1 MSVVATKDRILDA
14 AEKLFAADGLARTS
28 LRAITAEAGV
38 NVAAVHYHFGSKEEL
53 LAAVFERHVAP
64 VNRARLAWLDRLE
77 TGSAGPGPAIES
89 LLEAFLAPVIRKG
102 NGAGTPEADL
112 AQLFGR
118 LWAEREDFV
127 ERLVRE
133 QFGEVARRFTAAF
146 ARALPGLEPHDLAWR
161 VHFTIGVLT
170 HLALGGHRFGVA
182 PELQVEA
189 ADDAQAVQRAVT
201 FLAAGFR
208 SGAGA
213 PGTRATAAE
222 GGMS

>member
-14 AEKLFAADGLARTS
+14 AEKLFATDGLARTS

-64 VNRARLAWLDRLE
+64 INRERLRELDRLE
-77 TGSAGPGPAIES
+77 AES
-89 LLEAFLAPVIRKG
+89 GGAPDVERVLEAFLGPVIRTG
-102 NGAGTPEADL
+102 EQHGRPGEDL

-118 LWAEREDFV
+118 LWAEREEFV

-133 QFGEVARRFTAAF
+133 QFHEVARRFTAAF
-146 ARALPGLEPHDLAWR
+146 ARALPQLSPPDLAWR
-161 VHFTIGVLT
+161 VHFTVGVLT
-170 HLALGGHRFGVA
+170 HLALGGHRFGVI
-182 PELQVEA
+182 PELAVGTP
-189 ADDAQAVQRAVT
+189 DDAETLRRAVA

-208 SGAGA
+208 TPGFAGGGA
-213 PGTRATAAE
+213 
-222 GGMS
+222 S